1 MRFSIINHEFKYEL
15 EKVLRLFMPFQKFEF
30 HNSGDETEG
39 VYTARFI
46 GENTTDLVVCLN
58 TDQTHLKKTAQIDNN
73 ISNFDDECE
82 LTLAKLLYSCLVEL
96 TGYKA
101 EWGIVTGIRPVR
113 LLERLEELYG
123 KAGAVDYLKDSLY
136 VSDDKIKLTQACLAK
151 EDKIIRSSRPK
162 DFSLYVSIPF
172 CPSRCSYC
180 SFVSHSVEQAQKL
193 IPEYIELLC
202 REIEYTAAISKRIGL
217 NLRTVYIGGGT
228 PTSLTAEQLL
238 KVMTAIKE
246 NFDVFSVEEY
256 TVEAG
261 RPDTVTREK
270 LEVIKKFGAT
280 RISINPQTTND
291 EVLKAVGRRH
301 SAKDTVDAFRLAR
314 EVGFDNINMD
324 LIAGLTGDTPESF
337 KNSVDELISLNPE
350 NITVHTL
357 SMKRASNMTK
367 QSMFFGLSE
376 GKPVAEM
383 VKYAKTAL
391 EAAGIYPYYMYRQGK
406 TVGNLENVG
415 YSKEGYE
422 GIYNIFIM
430 DETHTILACG
440 ASAVTKMRQP
450 GTNRIERIFN
460 YKYPYEY
467 IKGFSEML
475 NRKTGIE
482 KFYSSFKL
490 DK

>member
-1 MRFSIINHEFKYEL
+1 MRFSIINHDFKYEL
-15 EKVLRLFMPFQKFEF
+15 EKVCRLFMPFEKFEF
-30 HNSGDETEG
+30 ENSGNEFDG
-39 VYTARFI
+39 VYTALFK
-46 GENTTDLVVCLN
+46 GEDTTELVVCIN
-58 TDQTHLKKTAQIDNN
+58 ADETHIKKTAQIDNN
-73 ISNFDDECE
+73 ISDFEEKSE
-82 LTLAKLLYSCLVEL
+82 LTLAQLLYACLTEL
-96 TGYKA
+96 TGYQA

-123 KAGAVDYLKDSLY
+123 RNGATDYLKNSLY
-136 VSDDKIKLTQACLAK
+136 VSDDKIKLTEACLAK
-151 EDKIIRSSRPK
+151 EDKIISSSRPR

-172 CPSRCSYC
+172 CPSRCNYC

-202 REIEYTAAISKRIGL
+202 KEIEYTADISKRIGL
-217 NLRTVYIGGGT
+217 NLRTIYIGGGT
-228 PTSLTAEQLL
+228 PTSLTAEQLET
-238 KVMTAIKE
+238 VMTAISD
-246 NFDVFSVEEY
+246 NFCIADVEEY

-261 RPDTVTREK
+261 RPDTVTRQK
-270 LEVIKKFGAT
+270 LEVIKKLGAT

-301 SAKDTVDAFRLAR
+301 SAKDTVDAFLLAR

-324 LIAGLTGDTPESF
+324 LIAGLTGDTVESF
-337 KNSVDELISLNPE
+337 KKSVDELISLHPE

-357 SMKRASNMTK
+357 SMKRASDMTK
-367 QSMFFGLSE
+367 QSMFFCLEE

-383 VKYAKTAL
+383 VKYAKFAL
-391 EAAGIYPYYMYRQGK
+391 ENAGIYPYYMYRQGK
-406 TVGNLENVG
+406 TIGNLENVG
-415 YSKEGYE
+415 YSKDGFE

-450 GTNRIERIFN
+450 STNRIERIFN

-467 IKGFSEML
+467 INGFSEML
-475 NRKTGIE
+475 KRKSAIE
-482 KFYSSFKL
+482 EFYSSFKL
-490 DK
+490 D